1 MFLVLYY
8 FISPIIIIIAV
19 RQMESPTKS
28 HEPLDDECDE
38 EVDYDVELYEEY
50 ASFLRQNHTGSN
62 HPYDL
67 MALYHMF
74 IAMKRDEIEAE
85 VRKNESESA
94 VNNVGASGVVV
105 GDDRETESADPHIFQ
120 KSNKLVQIM
129 MKQIFK
135 NICILCGPKR
145 TKDTD

>member
-38 EVDYDVELYEEY
+38 EVDYDVELYEEIG
-50 ASFLRQNHTGSN
+50 SFFRQNSKGSN
-62 HPYDL
+62 HPDDL

-74 IAMKRDEIEAE
+74 INMKRDEIAAE
-85 VRKNESESA
+85 VRKN
-94 VNNVGASGVVV
+94 
-105 GDDRETESADPHIFQ
+105 
-120 KSNKLVQIM
+120 
-129 MKQIFK
+129 
-135 NICILCGPKR
+135 
-145 TKDTD
+145 